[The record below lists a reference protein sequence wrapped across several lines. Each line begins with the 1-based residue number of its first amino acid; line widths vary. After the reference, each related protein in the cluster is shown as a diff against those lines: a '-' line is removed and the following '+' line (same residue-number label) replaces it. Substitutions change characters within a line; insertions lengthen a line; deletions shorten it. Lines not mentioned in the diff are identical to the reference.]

1 MSLTDDSYEIL
12 KRVEQEGPRRRGP
25 QGKRNKRDQVQD
37 LKDAAYLG
45 ASFFPVSGEIIS
57 GKEAVEDFR
66 QGNVGMG
73 MLGAA

>member
-37 LKDAAYLG
+37 LKDA
-45 ASFFPVSGEIIS
+45 
-57 GKEAVEDFR
+57 KK
-66 QGNVGMG
+66 Q
-73 MLGAA
+73 